1 MLLILSL
8 IWNKLFNMST
18 NTDADS
24 QSWEKGKEKLSGKVS
39 NTVLH
44 QICFAYITSR
54 NIDSSFFN
62 IPSIWWKSLWL
73 FLRDVIT
80 DRNFISFIWFRESN
94 KYGMNGMEDSF
105 LSGGKELLLWG
116 GDIWAKKLRI
126 KKTKCENLEQRKW
139 LVQSLESKSTRDIWV
154 HWKRSFP

>member
-24 QSWEKGKEKLSGKVS
+24 QSCEKGKEKLSGKVS

-94 KYGMNGMEDSF
+94 KYVLRTYTACFYGFMEWMEWRIHF
-105 LSGGKELLLWG
+105 CQVVKNCFFEEVTFEL
-116 GDIWAKKLRI
+116 
-126 KKTKCENLEQRKW
+126 
-139 LVQSLESKSTRDIWV
+139 
-154 HWKRSFP
+154 RS